1 MTQTKTEL
9 LQTRHQGDI
18 RLGDADSTHYVGFK
32 APATVGSNLV
42 WTLPATDGSANQFL
56 QTNASGVLGWGTAD
70 VSSAMPLTGG
80 TFTGDVT
87 FDGATAGRD
96 IVFDRSDNAL
106 EFADNAK
113 AVFGAALSIYHNGTD
128 NVFGA
133 DAGDTTKFYGP
144 LFEIYSLDGTKK
156 STSFNPVTG
165 VELYHNN
172 AKKFET
178 SATGVAITGA
188 ATISTN
194 LTVTGDLT
202 VSGTTTTI
210 NTQTLDVEDKNVVIG
225 KVSSPSDTTA
235 DGGGWTLKGATDK
248 TFNWVNSTDAWT
260 SSEHIHLGD
269 NKKLLAGTGS
279 DLSIYHNGTHSLVQN
294 NNGTL
299 HMSSDSLKLTN
310 TNIGHL
316 FLEATLSNS
325 VDIYYNNSKKF
336 ETTNTGINV
345 TGAINVNGSA
355 LSTAPEIEATA
366 TGAISDQAAVAV
378 RSDGTIE
385 AISGNNEATGS
396 ITDFDSTTSTYI
408 MPVRVLYDP
417 DINKVVI
424 FYVRMQSGDPYFYSM
439 ICGINSNNT
448 LSLGTQKKISTPD
461 SMDRIGGSQANTYA
475 TACYNTAN
483 NKYMI
488 AYRGQD
494 NRMHTAHGTVQSN
507 HTDITWTSGGNHTNS
522 EMWQPN
528 YIRME
533 YSPDDNSAQLVWRR
547 TSDNYLYR
555 ANFQYSSSQD
565 KLHMQNSPSAVISQS
580 SSNIEISYDTN
591 VNRYMIGYKNDQ
603 GSAVGRIVT
612 TDDSGGNSQGPY
624 AFSNGDTGGNM
635 AIFVPSENKSII
647 CYSTSSATGLFAK
660 VVTQASDGSITYG
673 AEVGVDTTGSA
684 SHITTALDA
693 TNNKVV
699 VSWYNGGTNVR
710 YVSSGTISGTTTTWS
725 SRYTVTNGVGHAAI
739 GWNTNDGKSLIASRD
754 GLNNDA
760 GQAQAYRPASTN
772 LNTENFIGFAKAA
785 INSGAAGAVKV
796 TGNTATKSSL
806 TPGQKYYVQND
817 GSIGLTPA
825 TGTEVEAGIALS
837 TTKLLIKG

>member
-1 MTQTKTEL
+1 AKDGAVTLYHDNSAKL
-9 LQTRHQGDI
+9 
-18 RLGDADSTHYVGFK
+18 
-32 APATVGSNLV
+32 AT
-42 WTLPATDGSANQFL
+42 TTDGC
-56 QTNASGVLGWGTAD
+56 
-70 VSSAMPLTGG
+70 
-80 TFTGDVT
+80 
-87 FDGATAGRD
+87 
-96 IVFDRSDNAL
+96 
-106 EFADNAK
+106 
-113 AVFGAALSIYHNGTD
+113 
-128 NVFGA
+128 
-133 DAGDTTKFYGP
+133 
-144 LFEIYSLDGTKK
+144 
-156 STSFNPVTG
+156 
-165 VELYHNN
+165 
-172 AKKFET
+172 
-178 SATGVAITGA
+178 
-188 ATISTN
+188 
-194 LTVTGDLT
+194 TVTGFLNNNHVRNT
-202 VSGTTTTI
+202 VSGA
-210 NTQTLDVEDKNVVIG
+210 QYVG
-225 KVSSPSDTTA
+225 
-235 DGGGWTLKGATDK
+235 
-248 TFNWVNSTDAWT
+248 NSTQ
-260 SSEHIHLGD
+260 GD
-269 NKKLLAGTGS
+269 LFLYVQDNTNNSIILQANTGEKLLEANAGAAVDLYHHGSKKL
-279 DLSIYHNGTHSLVQN
+279 
-294 NNGTL
+294 
-299 HMSSDSLKLTN
+299 
-310 TNIGHL
+310 
-316 FLEATLSNS
+316 
-325 VDIYYNNSKKF
+325 
-336 ETTNTGINV
+336 ETTSGGINV

-385 AISGNNEATGS
+385 AISGDNEATGS

-699 VSWYNGGTNVR
+699 VSWYNGGTGVR

>member
-1 MTQTKTEL
+1 MYFDTSANKMKVYNGTTNAWDDVASVGSFYVNTISSSSATGGGSATFNGSAYRFTLSNAGTSAQQHIVSVNGVIQKPNSGTSQPSEGFALSGNDIIFSAAPASGSDSFIITCGSSVSIG
-9 LQTRHQGDI
+9 TPSANSVNSSHIIDGSIVDGDI
-18 RLGDADSTHYVGFK
+18 SNSANIAGSKLADDSIPEVKLDVHN
-32 APATVGSNLV
+32 APATDKYLKYTSNGME
-42 WTLPATDGSANQFL
+42 WSDGASEGTDVKSTGES
-56 QTNASGVLGWGTAD
+56 GTAKFLR
-70 VSSAMPLTGG
+70 V
-80 TFTGDVT
+80 
-87 FDGATAGRD
+87 DG
-96 IVFDRSDNAL
+96 
-106 EFADNAK
+106 
-113 AVFGAALSIYHNGTD
+113 
-128 NVFGA
+128 
-133 DAGDTTKFYGP
+133 
-144 LFEIYSLDGTKK
+144 DGTC
-156 STSFNPVTG
+156 SWQVPPSYTHPNHSGEVTS
-165 VELYHNN
+165 
-172 AKKFET
+172 
-178 SATGVAITGA
+178 
-188 ATISTN
+188 
-194 LTVTGDLT
+194 
-202 VSGTTTTI
+202 
-210 NTQTLDVEDKNVVIG
+210 
-225 KVSSPSDTTA
+225 TA
-235 DGGGWTLKGATDK
+235 DGAQVIASNVVDEDNLK
-248 TFNWVNSTDAWT
+248 V
-260 SSEHIHLGD
+260 
-269 NKKLLAGTGS
+269 
-279 DLSIYHNGTHSLVQN
+279 
-294 NNGTL
+294 
-299 HMSSDSLKLTN
+299 
-310 TNIGHL
+310 
-316 FLEATLSNS
+316 SNS
-325 VDIYYNNSKKF
+325 PTNGQVLSAQSG
-336 ETTNTGINV
+336 NTGGLTWTTI
-345 TGAINVNGSA
+345 SA
-355 LSTAPEIEATA
+355 APEIEATA
-366 TGAISDQAAVAV
+366 TGAISDQAAIAV

-385 AISGNNEATGS
+385 AISGDNEATGS

-461 SMDRIGGSQANTYA
+461 SMDRIGGGQSNTNA
-475 TACYNTAN
+475 TACYNTTN

-507 HTDITWTSGGNHTNS
+507 HTDITWTSGGNHTDS
-522 EMWQPN
+522 EMYQPN
-528 YIRME
+528 HISME

-547 TSDNYLYR
+547 SSDNYLYR

-580 SSNIEISYDTN
+580 SSNIKISYDTN

-612 TDDSGGNSQGPY
+612 TDDSGGDSQGPY

-684 SHITTALDA
+684 SHITTDLDA

-699 VSWYNGGTNVR
+699 VSWYNGGTGVR

-739 GWNTNDGKSLIASRD
+739 GWNTNDGKSLIASRH
-754 GLNNDA
+754 GNNNDE

-772 LNTENFIGFAKAA
+772 LTTENFIGFAKAA

-825 TGTEVEAGIALS
+825 IGTEVEAGIALS
-837 TTKLLIKG
+837 STKLLIKG